1 MMNSLDLH
9 GIKHSEVQVILDQFI
24 WENMQKKTNEVSI
37 ITGHSKIMKKIVK
50 EIVEDYMMTCE
61 KEYNNSGKIII
72 KLV

>member
-24 WENMQKKTNEVSI
+24 WENMQKKTTEVSI

-61 KEYNNSGKIII
+61 EEYNNSGKIII